1 MTSTGAYALLGLAI
15 TSEVAATLALKA
27 SDGMTRLY
35 PALLVVGGYAVA
47 FYMLALTLR
56 NLPVGFV
63 YGVWSGL
70 GVVGVALLGV
80 VVFGE
85 TLSAVKLAGV
95 ALIVAGV
102 VLLELGSA

>member
-1 MTSTGAYALLGLAI
+1 
-15 TSEVAATLALKA
+15 
-27 SDGMTRLY
+27 
-35 PALLVVGGYAVA
+35 
-47 FYMLALTLR
+47 
-56 NLPVGFV
+56 
-63 YGVWSGL
+63 
-70 GVVGVALLGV
+70 VVGVALLGV